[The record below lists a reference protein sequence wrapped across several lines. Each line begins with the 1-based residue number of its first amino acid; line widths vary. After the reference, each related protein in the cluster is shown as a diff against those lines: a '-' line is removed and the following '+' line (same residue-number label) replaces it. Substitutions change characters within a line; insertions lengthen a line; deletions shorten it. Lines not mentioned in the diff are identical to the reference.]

1 MGAGGSLPFYRLF
14 HRIKEL
20 QTSPWILVQM
30 ERITVSLCSEH
41 CIFEE
46 TNRYLHCCDMAVGQ
60 FVHSI
65 QHLPDI
71 LHPRAWHNPISSY
84 NRWWML
90 SSAGDENHQPG
101 CTNIS
106 DLGMDCAVSLS
117 FDGLEYFSVGIHLL
131 CCKNSGTT
139 GKCYYWI
146 FGKNKEKSP
155 EAMQSCQPCLFYI
168 IYTNS
173 RVVSW
178 ITDTHMFNSL
188 WNYSWQRRWFIV
200 SMHWNVFVN
209 NYRIKNTDRL
219 YFWS

>member
-1 MGAGGSLPFYRLF
+1 MWFRPDVWPVRVCEYWWTSWQMPIYYRIIQNPPVTDVYIYF
-14 HRIKEL
+14 DREHG
-20 QTSPWILVQM
+20 M
-30 ERITVSLCSEH
+30 ERL
-41 CIFEE
+41 
-46 TNRYLHCCDMAVGQ
+46 
-60 FVHSI
+60 
-65 QHLPDI
+65 
-71 LHPRAWHNPISSY
+71 PRAWHNPISSY

-155 EAMQSCQPCLFYI
+155 EAMQSCQPCWFYI
-168 IYTNS
+168 FYTNS